1 MSKKIKGYGVA
12 DPAKCKAGEVY
23 SLNKQRGKKA
33 RGGYPFT
40 DACPLELI
48 TEWRDYSNGLSQ
60 RRLGWFF
67 HENSFFLVRASN
79 ESVIPFDD
87 DDDNCALKL
96 ASRVTIEEQLSVGAT
111 VQAQI
116 DFARQSSTYEK
127 YLDKVGTFAFS
138 KPLSKLLIDGR
149 SINFSVSGW
158 ENTIVL
164 NKVSGV
170 AYAASSGPD
179 NIIVSNTDGASMAAS
194 GDESGIIN
202 SGIDAAMAVSGNSCD
217 VVSDGNKTNIA
228 AAGFGTTIDNF
239 GDNAKIAITGNA
251 GTCNALGENNVVA
264 IVGMCGHFSGKIGT
278 HVCVAQY
285 LHGKCIGFVTGE
297 IGKNG
302 LKPDVTYTTHDGQFI
317 ELQDQP
323 NGEQQND

>member
-1 MSKKIKGYGVA
+1 MANEIKGYGVA
-12 DPAKCKAGEVY
+12 DPAKCEAGEVY
-23 SLNKQRGKKA
+23 STNKKRGKKA
-33 RGGYPFT
+33 HGGYPFT
-40 DACPLELI
+40 DAGPLELI

-67 HENSFFLVRASN
+67 HENSFFSVRASS

-111 VQAQI
+111 VKAQI
-116 DFARQSSTYEK
+116 EFANKSEHYEK

-149 SINFSVSGW
+149 SINFSASGW

-170 AYAASSGPD
+170 AYAASSGPYD
-179 NIIVSNTDGASMAAS
+179 IIVSNTDGASMAAS
-194 GDESGIIN
+194 GDGSGIIN

-228 AAGFGTTIDNF
+228 AAGFGATIDNF

-278 HVCVAQY
+278 HVCVAEY
-285 LHGKCIGFVTGE
+285 RHGKCIGFVTGE

-302 LKPDVTYTTHDGQFI
+302 LKENVTYTTLDGRFV

-323 NGEQQND
+323 NEGAAE

>member
-1 MSKKIKGYGVA
+1 MTDEIKGYGVA
-12 DPAKCKAGEVY
+12 DPAKCNAGEVY
-23 SLNKQRGKKA
+23 SPNKQRGKKT

-40 DACPLELI
+40 DAGPLELI

-67 HENSFFLVRASN
+67 QENSFFSVRARSK
-79 ESVIPFDD
+79 SLIPFDD
-87 DDDNCALKL
+87 DDDNCVLKL
-96 ASRVTIEEQLSVGAT
+96 ASRITIEEQLSVADT
-111 VQAQI
+111 VKAQI
-116 DFARQSSTYEK
+116 EFARQSSTYEK

-149 SINFSVSGW
+149 SINFAASGW
-158 ENTIVL
+158 KNTIVL

-179 NIIVSNTDGASMAAS
+179 NIIMSNTDGASMAAS
-194 GDESGIIN
+194 GDGSGIIN
-202 SGIDAAMAVSGNSCD
+202 SGVDADIAVSGNSCD
-217 VVSDGNKTNIA
+217 VVSGGNKTNIA

-264 IVGMCGHFSGKIGT
+264 IVGMLGHFSGKTGT
-278 HVCVAQY
+278 HVCVAEY
-285 LHGKCIGFVTGE
+285 RHGKCIGFVTGE

-302 LKPDVTYTTHDGQFI
+302 LKPDVTYTTHDGQFV
-317 ELQDQP
+317 ELQDQQ
-323 NGEQQND
+323 NGEH

>member
-1 MSKKIKGYGVA
+1 MA
-12 DPAKCKAGEVY
+12 EPAKCKAGEVY
-23 SLNKQRGKKA
+23 SPNKQRGKKA

-40 DACPLELI
+40 DAGPLELI

-60 RRLGWFF
+60 RRFGWFF
-67 HENSFFLVRASN
+67 HENSFFSVRASN

-96 ASRVTIEEQLSVGAT
+96 ASRITINEQLSVADT
-111 VQAQI
+111 VKAQI
-116 DFARQSSTYEK
+116 EFANKSDRYVRC
-127 YLDKVGTFAFS
+127 LDKVGTLSFN

-149 SINFSVSGW
+149 SINFSASGW

-164 NKVSGV
+164 NKVTGV
-170 AYAASSGPD
+170 AYAASSGPY

-194 GDESGIIN
+194 GDGSGIIN

-251 GTCNALGENNVVA
+251 GTCNVLGENNVVA
-264 IVGMCGHFSGKIGT
+264 IVGMLGHFSGKTGI

-302 LKPDVTYTTHDGQFI
+302 LKPDVTYTTRDDRFV

-323 NGEQQND
+323 NGEH

>member
-1 MSKKIKGYGVA
+1 MVKGYGVA
-12 DPAKCKAGEVY
+12 DPAKCRAGEVY
-23 SLNKQRGKKA
+23 SPNKQRGKKA

-40 DACPLELI
+40 DAGPLELI